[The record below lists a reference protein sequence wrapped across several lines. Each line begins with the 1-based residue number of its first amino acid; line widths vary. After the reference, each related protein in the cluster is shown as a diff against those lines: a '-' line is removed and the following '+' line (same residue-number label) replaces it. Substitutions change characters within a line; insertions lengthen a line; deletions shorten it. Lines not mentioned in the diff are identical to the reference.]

1 MHHGAAEMW
10 IVCKRG
16 RSYQH
21 EQGRV
26 HRQLAGAE
34 TMRAPVGLEK
44 MTEIREVVCCREGEV
59 SRGNEWIAEMH
70 EYEQARE
77 QGRKMCSK
85 SSRTLVTDGLL

>member
-1 MHHGAAEMW
+1 MYHGAAEMW

-34 TMRAPVGLEK
+34 TMRAPVGPEK
-44 MTEIREVVCCREGEV
+44 MTEIREVVCCREGV
-59 SRGNEWIAEMH
+59 VFRGNEWLAETH
-70 EYEQARE
+70 GYEQAGE
-77 QGRKMCSK
+77 QDRKSAAK
-85 SSRTLVTDGLL
+85 AAESL

>member
-44 MTEIREVVCCREGEV
+44 MTEIRKLYVVEKVQSPGEMNGLQKCT
-59 SRGNEWIAEMH
+59 STSKQGNKAGRCVAKAAEP
-70 EYEQARE
+70 
-77 QGRKMCSK
+77 
-85 SSRTLVTDGLL
+85 L